1 MEQTETK
8 PTVYVGMN
16 LYRSV
21 TSRYYPIEI
30 REYTVSKIGRVY
42 FEVNELP
49 RDRFEIS
56 TLRRY
61 DKNFS
66 QNCFQLYRTKEEIL
80 DRIEKQ
86 TLQAKV
92 RKFFYDNSPISL
104 NQLREINNII
114 ESK

>member
-21 TSRYYPIEI
+21 TSRYHPNEI
-30 REYTVSKIGRVY
+30 REYTVSRIGRVY

-66 QNCFQLYRTKEEIL
+66 QRRLQLYRTKEEIIEG
-80 DRIEKQ
+80 IEKAK
-86 TLQAKV
+86 LYEKV
-92 RKFFYDNSPISL
+92 RKFFYDNLPITL